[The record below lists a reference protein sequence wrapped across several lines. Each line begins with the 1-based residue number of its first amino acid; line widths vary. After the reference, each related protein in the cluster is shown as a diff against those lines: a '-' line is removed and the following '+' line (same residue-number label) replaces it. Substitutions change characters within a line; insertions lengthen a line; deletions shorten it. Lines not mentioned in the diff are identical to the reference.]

1 MHIKLFRL
9 LFSFSGRISRS
20 AFWWTV
26 VLLGLAFIVLFVFL
40 SEELGRAST
49 LALYPPFFWVLAAS
63 AAKRMRDRGK
73 SPAWF
78 FVVLVPVLGPLW
90 LFIDTSWVW
99 LPTAT
104 VNAPLVTD
112 ALIAT
117 SPLSVN
123 LMALPTRLSST

>member
-90 LFIDTSWVW
+90 LFIELGLRKGNPGENQYGPDPLELDSDY
-99 LPTAT
+99 LT
-104 VNAPLVTD
+104 VN
-112 ALIAT
+112 IAGGSET
-117 SPLSVN
+117 
-123 LMALPTRLSST
+123 